1 MPTTKTMNDEIF
13 LPENAAIHIMNNRSF
28 NCFLIKKI
36 KSKLGNHP
44 KTRSDLEY
52 ESLPSPGLILISNST
67 NNANEIK
74 GGAYV
79 PLAAE

>member
-1 MPTTKTMNDEIF
+1 MNDERWNF
-13 LPENAAIHIMNNRSF
+13 SSWKCCNPYHEQYRSF

-52 ESLPSPGLILISNST
+52 VALPSPGLILISNST

>member
-1 MPTTKTMNDEIF
+1 MNDEIF
-13 LPENAAIHIMNNRSF
+13 LPENSSCWNPYHEHYKSF
-28 NCFLIKKI
+28 NCLLIKKI

-52 ESLPSPGLILISNST
+52 VALSSPGLILISNST